1 MEYLHGAVWALTAC
15 KNVANVNAIKYILV
29 IVSASCACVS
39 TKRAVKRPRPRVYI
53 IEIMKIL
60 YVLLL

>member
-29 IVSASCACVS
+29 IVSASCACVGHKEGRKTS
-39 TKRAVKRPRPRVYI
+39 SPESVHH
-53 IEIMKIL
+53 
-60 YVLLL
+60 